1 MQGTVISK
9 INEEHFKIRQL
20 MKSVNECIDLDGKR
34 NAFNVL
40 KHELIE
46 HMAGEEKSLYRYIE
60 RLSLDHTY
68 DHHEIKECLQRLN
81 LIKITDQSW
90 DEAYQIF
97 CAAVEGHCGDE
108 EENLFSIVSN
118 SFDTDL
124 LILMEREYN
133 LGRLEATGSI

>member
-1 MQGTVISK
+1 MNGTVLTK

-20 MKSVNECIDLDGKR
+20 MKCVNESQDIEIKK

-46 HMAGEEKSLYRYIE
+46 HMMGEEKSLYRYIQS
-60 RLSLDHTY
+60 LSLDHTY

-81 LIKITDQSW
+81 LMKITDQRW
-90 DEAYQIF
+90 DDAYKCF
-97 CAAVEGHCGDE
+97 CQTVEDHCGDE
-108 EENLFSIVSN
+108 EDNLFSVVSN
-118 SFDTDL
+118 AFDTDL

-133 LGRLEATGSI
+133 LGRLEATQSI

>member
-1 MQGTVISK
+1 MHGTVLSK

-20 MKSVNECIDLDGKR
+20 MKSVKESIDIEIKKY
-34 NAFNVL
+34 AFTVL

-46 HMAGEEKSLYRYIE
+46 HMVGEEKSLYRYIQ

-81 LIKITDQSW
+81 LMKMTDEEW
-90 DEAYQIF
+90 DRAYQYL
-97 CAAVEGHCGDE
+97 CQAVEDHCGDE
-108 EENLFSIVSN
+108 EENLFCVVNN
-118 SFDTDL
+118 SFDDET

-133 LGRLEATGSI
+133 LGRLEAAVSM